1 MSATLERCRSWM
13 SRLID
18 HATDLLWPP
27 RCVLCQAD
35 LAEGPSRVQ
44 LCDACR
50 AQFAPR
56 DEPRCSRCGAATPTA
71 SLSNAPCYLCCD
83 VKLHFDGVHVL
94 GQYTGALQRAIL
106 RSKHAYFDSLGVA
119 LGHVLSEHV
128 GPLLTAMDW
137 DAIVPVPM
145 HWTRR
150 WSRGTNVTEL
160 LGDALAL
167 ATRIPLE
174 RRALHRTRRT
184 ALQSL
189 MTPHQRWDN
198 VRGAF
203 SASRGLDLR
212 QARIVLVDDILTTGA
227 TCSEAAATLK
237 RAGAAT
243 VRVVALARA
252 QGSR

>member
-1 MSATLERCRSWM
+1 MPSAIKRCQSWM
-13 SRLID
+13 NQAVE

-35 LAEGPSRVQ
+35 LAEGGSRVQ
-44 LCDACR
+44 LCDLCR
-50 AQFAPR
+50 EQLAPR
-56 DEPRCSRCGAATPTA
+56 DEPRCMRCGAATPTT
-71 SLSNAPCYLCCD
+71 SLTDEPCFLCRD
-83 VKLHFDGVHVL
+83 VKLHFDRVHVL
-94 GQYTGALQRAIL
+94 GRYTGTLQRAIL
-106 RSKHAYFDSLGVA
+106 RSKHTFFDSLGVA
-119 LGHVLSEHV
+119 LGKVLSDFIA
-128 GPLLTAMDW
+128 PLLKANDW

-160 LGDALAL
+160 LGDALSQ
-167 ATRIPLE
+167 ATQIPLE
-174 RRALHRTRRT
+174 RRALLRTRRT

-189 MTPHQRWDN
+189 LTPHQRWDN

-203 SASRGLDLR
+203 RASRGIDLGK
-212 QARIVLVDDILTTGA
+212 AKIILVDDILTTGA

-252 QGSR
+252 QGSL